1 MIYLTIS
8 SVILSLVLG
17 FTTFNLMKKIEK
29 YEDWSLSQQNYLEEV
44 SSVITF
50 IDERIQ
56 ELDKKQ
62 SFSSDDEVGFF
73 FERGKMLN
81 DLLKRYELDYGK
93 KDSKEKVIK

>member
-1 MIYLTIS
+1 MIYLAIG

-17 FTTFNLMKKIEK
+17 FTTFNLMRKIEK
-29 YEDWSLSQQNYLEEV
+29 YEDWSTSQQNYLEEV

-73 FERGKMLN
+73 FERVKMLN

>member
-1 MIYLTIS
+1 MIYLAIG

-73 FERGKMLN
+73 FERVKMLN

>member
-73 FERGKMLN
+73 FERVKMLN

>member
-1 MIYLTIS
+1 MIYLTIG

-29 YEDWSLSQQNYLEEV
+29 YEDWSLSQQDYLEEV

-62 SFSSDDEVGFF
+62 SFYSDDEVGFF
-73 FERGKMLN
+73 FERVKMLN

>member
-1 MIYLTIS
+1 MIYLAIG

-17 FTTFNLMKKIEK
+17 FTTFNLMRKIEK
-29 YEDWSLSQQNYLEEV
+29 YEDWSTSQQSYLEEV

-73 FERGKMLN
+73 FERIKLLN

-93 KDSKEKVIK
+93 KDPKEKVIK

>member
-1 MIYLTIS
+1 MIYLAIG

-17 FTTFNLMKKIEK
+17 FTTFNLMRKIEK
-29 YEDWSLSQQNYLEEV
+29 YEDWSTSQQNYLEEV

-73 FERGKMLN
+73 FERVKMLN
-81 DLLKRYELDYGK
+81 DLLKGYSTL
-93 KDSKEKVIK
+93 